1 MERTRFNKPVSILV
15 GLGYPAKIYSAREAY
30 EYLLDRPTIAASKA
44 QSVALKVCKAALKGE
59 VDPETARSA
68 FVAFAERNV
77 PGCVTAQA
85 DEIEHELDVALLRL
99 GGGAQKGCRAG
110 GKYGHKGDQRSK
122 HGCLLIC
129 GQDRVRSAATV
140 RSGRGGI

>member
-68 FVAFAERNV
+68 FVAFAERNAILALESRPEDYRCAGHGKS
-77 PGCVTAQA
+77 PGTIIQPIEFRRQA
-85 DEIEHELDVALLRL
+85 RQMA
-99 GGGAQKGCRAG
+99 
-110 GKYGHKGDQRSK
+110 
-122 HGCLLIC
+122 
-129 GQDRVRSAATV
+129 
-140 RSGRGGI
+140 